1 MIYWFTGQ
9 SGSGKTTIANEL
21 IKLLSFND
29 CIIVDG
35 DDLRDI
41 FKNKDY
47 SETGR
52 RKNVERAQDIAK
64 FLNYFNKNVIVTLVS
79 PYRNQREAFKKELGN
94 QIKEIY
100 IHTSN
105 IRGKEHFHVNYYEPP
120 LENYIN
126 IDTTDKVLLDTIRE
140 VLKEIYK

>member
-64 FLNYFNKNVIVTLVS
+64 FLNYFDKNVIVTLVS